1 MGKVG
6 PIILVEDDTDDQE
19 LIAEIIKGSPGGNP
33 LRIFQN
39 GKEAFDYLRTST
51 DRPFLII
58 CDVNMPVM
66 NGLEFRQQIHENE
79 DLKSKEIPFIFLST
93 TEDKK
98 VVDKAYELAVQGF
111 FTKPHDFHELK
122 NILEVTLEYWRS
134 CLFPGN

>member
-1 MGKVG
+1 MDKVG

-19 LIAEIIKGSPGGNP
+19 LIAEIIQASPGNNP
-33 LRIFQN
+33 LRIFHN
-39 GKEAFDYLRTST
+39 GKEAFEYLQTSS
-51 DRPFLII
+51 DQPFLII

-66 NGLEFRQQIHENE
+66 NGLEFRQQIHEDE
-79 DLKSKEIPFIFLST
+79 DLKRKDIPFIFLST

-98 VVDKAYELAVQGF
+98 VVDKAYQLSVQGF

-122 NILEVTLEYWRS
+122 NMLEVTLEYWRF